1 MYFFFLSLYE
11 ENSKSLGLACT
22 FSWWNTVLV
31 PCSGHSRVRYFMQMW
46 YTKRNWFVLGPLS
59 GTIFLC
65 SGICL
70 LAASGPVVEAH
81 CQFSSNTGTLP
92 LFFSGFDFPLHLFVS
107 INAKYWKVRID
118 FLSKNMRGLFFK
130 LQYFLRKSLWL
141 ICVRIKETPN
151 SPFWMSVTQSNLFT
165 YLGSSQQKMLTI
177 VIITIMQYVQLYN
190 QYNCQMEI
198 IQ

>member
-11 ENSKSLGLACT
+11 ENSKSLGLACM
-22 FSWWNTVLV
+22 FSDETLFSSLVLV
-31 PCSGHSRVRYFMQMW
+31 TLEWDILCRCDTLRGIDLSSG
-46 YTKRNWFVLGPLS
+46 LS